1 MQNYL
6 AQTRYQA
13 ISILAAPIIG
23 VEVKSRNIPCVI
35 QAFVP
40 HNVVVR
46 ILVITLNLF
55 VGVRE
60 VQDKLHAT
68 PLSKIRCIGR
78 TIVLVINRRRRAIH
92 HALGKISTLHGTE
105 VGKDLVTCVVG
116 AIISIRCIQGLLNRC
131 VLLLLMER
139 HRSRISML

>member
-1 MQNYL
+1 MNKVGPLMQNYL

-40 HNVVVR
+40 RNVLVR
-46 ILVITLNLF
+46 ILVIALNLL

-68 PLSKIRCIGR
+68 PLGKICRVRCA
-78 TIVLVINRRRRAIH
+78 IVLVINRRRRAIH

-105 VGKDLVTCVVG
+105 IGKDLVT
-116 AIISIRCIQGLLNRC
+116 
-131 VLLLLMER
+131 
-139 HRSRISML
+139 